1 MEDSQMVGIRALMRN
16 MCAAGVIVVC
26 VALTSAAQQPA
37 ASESKTAEQGYKNI
51 QVLQGTPVNV
61 FLPEMRLFEAALG
74 VDCNYCHVEED
85 RSKDDR
91 DAKLTARKMIAM
103 VREINKNFGG
113 RPVVTCYTCHR
124 GNVEPVGVPMFPL
137 VERTDLDEDERAKA
151 PAASFPSVDQIL
163 GKYAQAIGGEQ
174 AARKITSRMITATQD
189 IPTAVGGRVPVQGQV
204 EIYEKAPNLVLN
216 VYHTDKFTISDGF
229 DGATS
234 WAQNV
239 RGIVTND
246 SGIDLARA
254 KRSADFYLGL
264 DFKSEY
270 TRLTVTGTEKVNNRD
285 AYVVVGIVQGA
296 GPDRLYFDTR
306 TGLLLRRL
314 TLQPTPFGGTP
325 TEVDYDDYRDAGS
338 GVKLPFTIRMTPG
351 SAGAVLAVSST
362 IHIQKVVENAPV
374 DSSKFVKPESKP
386 AAPAARP
393 Q

>member
-1 MEDSQMVGIRALMRN
+1 MVGTRALMRN
-16 MCAAGVIVVC
+16 MWAACAIVIC
-26 VALTSAAQQPA
+26 IALMAEAQQPA
-37 ASESKTAEQGYKNI
+37 APEGKTAEQTYKNI

-74 VDCNYCHVEED
+74 VDCNYCHLEED

-91 DAKLTARKMIAM
+91 EAKQTARKMIAM
-103 VREINKNFGG
+103 VTEINKNFGG
-113 RPVVTCYTCHR
+113 RSVVTCYTCHR
-124 GNVEPVGVPMFPL
+124 GNVTPVGVPMFPV
-137 VERTDLDEDERAKA
+137 VERTDLDEEETSKA
-151 PAASFPSVDQIL
+151 PAPNFPSVDQIL

-174 AARKITSRMITATQD
+174 AARKITSRKITATQN
-189 IPTAVGGRVPVQGQV
+189 IPTAVGGRVPVDGQV
-204 EIYEKAPNLVLN
+204 EIYQKAPNLVLN

-229 DGATS
+229 DGTSS

-254 KRSADFYLGL
+254 KRNADFYLGL

-285 AYVVVGIVQGA
+285 AYVMVGIVPGA
-296 GPDRLYFDTR
+296 GPDRLYFDTG

-314 TLQPTPFGGTP
+314 TLQPTPFGSTP
-325 TEVDYDDYRDAGS
+325 TEIDYDDYRDAGA
-338 GVKLPFTIRMTPG
+338 GVKVPFVIRLTPG
-351 SAGAVLAVSST
+351 SAGSVLAVSTT
-362 IHIQKVVENAPV
+362 IRVQKVEENAAP
-374 DSSKFVKPESKP
+374 DSAKFVKPQSKP

>member
-1 MEDSQMVGIRALMRN
+1 MVGTRALMRN
-16 MCAAGVIVVC
+16 MCAACVIVIC
-26 VALTSAAQQPA
+26 IAIMAEAQQPA
-37 ASESKTAEQGYKNI
+37 APEGKTAEQTYKNI

-74 VDCNYCHVEED
+74 VDCNYCHLEED

-91 DAKLTARKMIAM
+91 EAKQTARKMIAM
-103 VREINKNFGG
+103 VTEINKNFGG
-113 RPVVTCYTCHR
+113 RSVVTCYTCHR
-124 GNVEPVGVPMFPL
+124 GNVTPVGVPMFPV
-137 VERTDLDEDERAKA
+137 VERTDLDEEETSKA
-151 PAASFPSVDQIL
+151 PAPNFPSVDQIL
-163 GKYAQAIGGEQ
+163 SKYAQAIGGEQ
-174 AARKITSRMITATQD
+174 AARKITSRKITATQN
-189 IPTAVGGRVPVQGQV
+189 IPTAVGGRVPVDGQV
-204 EIYEKAPNLVLN
+204 EIYQKAPNLVLN

-229 DGATS
+229 DGASS

-270 TRLTVTGTEKVNNRD
+270 TRLTVTGTEKINNRD
-285 AYVVVGIVQGA
+285 AYVMVGIVPGA
-296 GPDRLYFDTR
+296 GPDRLYFDTG

-314 TLQPTPFGGTP
+314 TLQPTPFGSTP
-325 TEVDYDDYRDAGS
+325 TEIDYDDYRDAGA
-338 GVKLPFTIRMTPG
+338 GVKVPFVIRITPG
-351 SAGAVLAVSST
+351 SAGSVLAVSTT
-362 IHIQKVVENAPV
+362 IRVQKVEENAAP
-374 DSSKFVKPESKP
+374 DSSKFVKPQSKP